1 MFALTV
7 ITAISLQVGPQKVI
21 SANVSE
27 GIQFAMSKQHKEQPV
42 SPVTNTN
49 APARDGNIAI
59 REEYDFAVKAGTK
72 KALENFILRHPD
84 HELSVRAALMIEK
97 IKGAK

>member
-1 MFALTV
+1 MFALSIIATLHLP
-7 ITAISLQVGPQKVI
+7 IDLQKVTFP
-21 SANVSE
+21 N
-27 GIQFAMSKQHKEQPV
+27 GLGNMRLAMSKQYKEQPV
-42 SPVTNTN
+42 SSEKSSN

-59 REEYDFAVKAGTK
+59 REEFDLAVKAGTK
-72 KALENFILRHPD
+72 KALEIFILRHPD